1 MRLYYFNSFKEDSRN
16 PVAAFSFSV
25 IRVSW
30 WKVENWSERTMAQ
43 LTDVGHPNKSFFPA
57 VTDGRSTY
65 TSPLADILKELR
77 RKHVVAAAAAATT
90 TQHMSVINDTDSD
103 EHHDGDTCAC
113 QSPRRD
119 SFSLEPKRRSS
130 LFGGAS
136 FGREDS
142 AIQLSEMSQSS
153 IGEKTIQLCPNCGK
167 KEPFDPI
174 GEVVMRASRNQ
185 VYRRRTSHVARN
197 RPATALTEPQHARA
211 LLQST
216 PHLRHLSPPSLDMHG
231 SGNLTSSRSILSLV
245 TSSPTPASSAERT
258 QMCDFR
264 TCLARSRANQEA
276 ASELASF
283 LWVLAHEMSLEEYG
297 AVENEVFTSIFAM
310 LHSTESARRM
320 AGAAALDALIDT
332 PSADDEKKAIKFGNN
347 LKFGLQAPHGGYE
360 FLSALSTALGRMA
373 MRAANVDLVEAEV
386 MRALEWLGSPR
397 SSRRLAACLTLR
409 EIAKNAPTAFFSI
422 TSQNRSAS
430 GGTSQFLDHIFP
442 VIRDVQPIVR
452 ACAADALSS
461 CLKVLVDRQQLS
473 LTGMLCRLYFDM
485 MEDLQYDP
493 TKRRKTGSQA
503 ALKADAAN
511 HGSLLVVSCMLE
523 YSRDFMLP
531 RFDEVCLAV
540 LTFREHPMELIRLEV
555 VRLLPRLARRYPGVF
570 GRRYLDDALLFLLK
584 SASTPTPPR
593 VGIDLRPTAFTAT
606 GQLVLAM
613 SNSATGTVIGGDALP
628 TIKIL
633 ENPNEDLSPIIQ
645 VSKTGIIYDKLQE
658 IFSLV
663 GRGLQRSRPNPSS
676 RGVNADTRS
685 AALNCGAD
693 LVEALGSVA
702 DPYIPDLINDMFA
715 SGLCADLIHCLH
727 AVAVCVPSQQSV
739 IEDRLLQEV
748 SLCLA
753 GTPSAKSICN
763 PLSVF
768 GGNVQIGGSS
778 RAIPTLQI
786 DMSDRQDVVQKV
798 VLSLRTLGSFGD
810 ISGTATT
817 SNTIVPLLPF
827 VRHVASRYLT
837 HPSSEVRREAAL
849 TCCSLLV
856 AREIDMTPPQLL
868 TSPTPVSSHM
878 IFVQRLGGAS
888 GRVIEEVLAKLLRTA
903 VSDPSP
909 VVRLCVVLALNSRF
923 DYFLCQAHHLQ
934 ALCLVLQDEALA
946 TRAATLKL
954 LGRLAGDSPAI
965 VFPVMR
971 SFLVYLITELRC
983 GGDTGRAREEATSLL
998 NVFLKTDSFNRLVQ
1012 PVLPSVVEA
1021 LPLRGVAPRLASAA
1035 LEALGELAQASRFA
1049 LRPWVHQLIP
1059 HILETMQDHSSASK
1073 QRISLKTL
1081 GQIAGST
1088 GYVISPYLDYPQ
1100 LLSQATDVLPGTK
1113 RAPWALRREVIR
1125 TLGILGALDPDH
1137 FHTSVPKTS
1146 KGGAVGG
1153 GYFIEQD
1160 GSSTA
1165 VLAESTKLA
1174 IETVSS
1180 GAKAD
1185 EPIVLHLRESTG
1197 EKRMSSES
1205 ISEPGHFVKEADDD
1219 MPVYL
1224 YMYEQYA
1231 MVAQPDASL
1240 PPQRRMTPA
1249 DEDFY
1254 PTVSIQA
1261 LTRIFKDSSL
1271 AVHRGM
1277 VMQAIMYIFESL
1289 DLRCVPYL
1297 KQVVP
1302 HMLYTIRN
1310 CNPSALREALLKQV
1324 ATLSG
1329 IVMEHLR
1336 PYVADIFNIVDRFW
1350 SSHHLETILYLIS
1363 RIAVG
1368 VPDEFRKYVPRL
1380 VKRII
1385 ASIEE
1390 IQVSDWLTPYS
1401 RADVVGTGPLETR
1414 KLTMILRSV
1423 RSLQGV
1429 LGDFLHMLVPTLLK
1443 LAGSLLS
1450 ANTTAPN
1457 GNSMTQSKL
1466 SDVALLTIE
1475 TVSVLLEHGG
1485 PAPPARTQSFTW
1497 VQSDSDSFP
1506 RGCSL
1511 PARAAQPL
1519 VRLLGTEANA
1529 GRVTGYAII
1538 QALCVCAQRLG
1549 YKRWMSLYHEVARNA
1564 ICQWQ
1569 ARVGLDTE
1577 GLSRGNN
1584 ISSHRDDLSLN
1595 GLNLYD
1601 QLVDSLERSHTRG
1614 APSISFRLQS
1624 TQTHDSLLA
1633 MRNIDESVHL
1643 VDTIANFGDR
1653 SEATSGVDIALG
1665 NVENEFQSNPAM
1677 HHAPNNIRRHLVNQG
1692 NLQRAWDV
1700 SQRASRED
1708 WDEWMRRFGLQ
1719 LLREAPSPSLRATA
1733 QLAHAYQPLARELFS
1748 AAFFCCW
1755 EELSEQ
1761 YRADL
1766 IDALETAF
1774 VADISPEILQT
1785 LLNLAEF
1792 MEHDGVENGLPIDI
1806 PILADLALK
1815 CRAYAKALHYYER
1828 EYNMGGADTSCVE
1841 TLISINNKLDLPGEY
1856 QRSSSC
1862 CT

>member
-1 MRLYYFNSFKEDSRN
+1 MARN
-16 PVAAFSFSV
+16 PNSC
-25 IRVSW
+25 
-30 WKVENWSERTMAQ
+30 
-43 LTDVGHPNKSFFPA
+43 FFPP

-77 RKHVVAAAAAATT
+77 RKHAVAAAATT
-90 TQHMSVINDTDSD
+90 RQHMSVIKDEDS
-103 EHHDGDTCAC
+103 EENHDGDTCTC

-119 SFSLEPKRRSS
+119 SFGLGPSRPS

-136 FGREDS
+136 IGREDS
-142 AIQLSEMSQSS
+142 AIQLNEMAQISG
-153 IGEKTIQLCPNCGK
+153 GEGTIQLCPTCGK

-174 GEVVMRASRNQ
+174 GEVILRPSSNQ
-185 VYRRRTSHVARN
+185 GQRRRTSHIARD
-197 RPATALTEPQHARA
+197 PSETALTVPQHAKA
-211 LLQST
+211 LLLST
-216 PHLRHLSPPSLDMHG
+216 PHLRHLSQASLDMQG

-245 TSSPTPASSAERT
+245 TSSPAPASTAELTQVCDYRT
-258 QMCDFR
+258 S
-264 TCLARSRANQEA
+264 LARNRANQEA
-276 ASELASF
+276 ASELSSF
-283 LWVLAHEMSLEEYG
+283 LWVLAHEMSLEDYG

-347 LKFGLQAPHGGYE
+347 LGRGLQAPQGDYE
-360 FLSALSTALGRMA
+360 FLSALSKALGRMA

-386 MRALEWLGSPR
+386 TRALEWLGAAR
-397 SSRRLAACLTLR
+397 SCRRLAACLTLT
-409 EIAKNAPTAFFSI
+409 EIAKNAPAPFLSI
-422 TSQNRSAS
+422 TSQSHS
-430 GGTSQFLDHIFP
+430 STIGTNQFLDHIFP
-442 VIRDVQPIVR
+442 VIRDTQPIVR
-452 ACAADALSS
+452 ACAADALSW
-461 CLKVLVDRQQLS
+461 CLKVLVDRQQRS
-473 LTGMLCRLYFDM
+473 LTGMLCRLHLEM
-485 MEDLQYDP
+485 MDGLQYDP
-493 TKRRKTGSQA
+493 TKKRKAGSQTV
-503 ALKADAAN
+503 LKADASH
-511 HGSLLVVSCMLE
+511 HGSLLVVSCMLQ
-523 YSRDFMLP
+523 YTKDFMLP

-540 LTFREHPMELIRLEV
+540 LMFREHPMALIRLEV
-555 VRLLPRLARRYPGVF
+555 VRLLPRLACRCPGAF
-570 GRRYLDDALLFLLK
+570 GRRYLDDALIFLLK
-584 SASTPTPPR
+584 SASSPTPPR
-593 VGIDLRPTAFTAT
+593 VGIDLRLTAFTAI

-613 SNSATGTVIGGDALP
+613 SDSATGTVIGGDALP

-633 ENPNEDLSPIIQ
+633 ENPNEDFSPIIQ

-658 IFSLV
+658 IFALV
-663 GRGLQRSRPNPSS
+663 QRGLARSRPYPSS

-715 SGLCADLIHCLH
+715 SGLSADLIVCLH

-753 GTPSAKSICN
+753 GTPSARALCN
-763 PLSVF
+763 PLSF
-768 GGNVQIGGSS
+768 MQSDGSIT
-778 RAIPTLQI
+778 AIPTVQI
-786 DMSDRQDVVQKV
+786 NMSDKHDIVENI

-810 ISGTATT
+810 SSGTATT
-817 SNTIVPLLPF
+817 SNTVVPLLPF
-827 VRHVASRYLT
+827 VRHVAVCYLA

-856 AREIDMTPPQLL
+856 AREIDMTPPQ
-868 TSPTPVSSHM
+868 SVIAQRPDSSHM
-878 IFVQRLGGAS
+878 IFVQRLGS
-888 GRVIEEVLAKLLRTA
+888 SSVRVIEEVLAKLMQTA

-909 VVRLCVVLALNSRF
+909 VVRLCVVRAFNSRF
-923 DYFLCQAHHLQ
+923 DPFLCQAHHIQ
-934 ALCLVLQDEALA
+934 SLCLVLQDEALA

-954 LGRLAGDSPAI
+954 LGRLARYNPAI
-965 VFPVMR
+965 VLPVMR
-971 SFLVYLITELRC
+971 SFLVNLITELRC
-983 GGDTGRAREEATSLL
+983 GGDTGRGREEATRLL
-998 NVFLKTDSFNRLVQ
+998 NVFLRTDAFNRLVQ

-1035 LEALGELAQASRFA
+1035 LEALGELAQASRSA
-1049 LRPWVHQLIP
+1049 LRPWVPQLIP
-1059 HILETMQDHSSASK
+1059 HILDTMQDHSSASK
-1073 QRISLKTL
+1073 QRISLRTL

-1100 LLSQATDVLPGTK
+1100 LLSQATDILPATK
-1113 RAPWALRREVIR
+1113 RAPWVLRREVIR

-1137 FHTSVPKTS
+1137 YHTSVPKTS

-1153 GYFIEQD
+1153 GYFMEQD
-1160 GSSTA
+1160 GSSA
-1165 VLAESTKLA
+1165 AALAEVAGKFPKGAGLVIPSTKL
-1174 IETVSS
+1174 TVKPASFGS
-1180 GAKAD
+1180 NADKATVIPGGLD
-1185 EPIVLHLRESTG
+1185 TG
-1197 EKRMSSES
+1197 DKRMSSES

-1219 MPVYL
+1219 MPIHL

-1240 PPQRRMTPA
+1240 PPQRRLTAA
-1249 DEDFY
+1249 DGDFY
-1254 PTVSIQA
+1254 PAVTIQA
-1261 LTRIFKDSSL
+1261 LTRIFKDPSL
-1271 AVHRGM
+1271 AVHHGM

-1289 DLRCVPYL
+1289 GLRCVPYL
-1297 KQVVP
+1297 KKIVP
-1302 HMLYTIRN
+1302 HMLYTIEN

-1329 IVMEHLR
+1329 IVKEHLR
-1336 PYVADIFNIVDRFW
+1336 PYVADIFDIVDRFW
-1350 SSHHLETILYLIS
+1350 SSRHLGTILCLIS

-1380 VKRII
+1380 VRKIL

-1390 IQVSDWLTPYS
+1390 IQVSDWQTPYS
-1401 RADVVGTGPLETR
+1401 RADVAGTGPLEMR
-1414 KLTMILRSV
+1414 KLTMILRSI

-1429 LGDFLHMLVPTLLK
+1429 LGDFLHMLVPALLK

-1450 ANTTAPN
+1450 PATTLSS
-1457 GNSMTQSKL
+1457 GNSLAQSTL

-1475 TVSVLLEHGG
+1475 TVSILLEHDGSF
-1485 PAPPARTQSFTW
+1485 PPVRTQSFTW

-1519 VRLLGTEANA
+1519 IRLLGNETNA
-1529 GRVTGYAII
+1529 GCVTGFAII

-1549 YKRWMSLYHEVARNA
+1549 YKRWMSLYHEAARSA
-1564 ICQWQ
+1564 VCQWQ
-1569 ARVGLDTE
+1569 ARVGLVTDGVSPRIT
-1577 GLSRGNN
+1577 N
-1584 ISSHRDDLSLN
+1584 SSKRNDPSLN

-1601 QLVDSLERSHTRG
+1601 QVVGALGR
-1614 APSISFRLQS
+1614 APSNGIRLQP

-1633 MRNIDESVHL
+1633 ARNLDESTHL
-1643 VDTIANFGDR
+1643 VDAITNFGDR
-1653 SEATSGVDIALG
+1653 SLVTSGVDIAFDNL
-1665 NVENEFQSNPAM
+1665 ENEFQSNPALN
-1677 HHAPNNIRRHLVNQG
+1677 PVLNSVPRRHRVNQG

-1700 SQRASRED
+1700 SQKASRED

-1719 LLREAPSPSLRATA
+1719 LLREAPSPSLRAA
-1733 QLAHAYQPLARELFS
+1733 AHLAHAYQPLARELFS
-1748 AAFFCCW
+1748 AAFVCCW

-1761 YRADL
+1761 YRANL
-1766 IDALETAF
+1766 IYALEKAF

-1806 PILADLALK
+1806 SILANLALK
-1815 CRAYAKALHYYER
+1815 CRAYAKALYYNER
-1828 EYNMGGADTSCVE
+1828 EYNMPGGADASCVE
-1841 TLISINNKLDLPGEY
+1841 TLISINNKLDLPGKFQSGLSDESWAKKHA
-1856 QRSSSC
+1856 RSVTSF
-1862 CT
+1862 